1 MARSPAVVLSLALG
15 LCTGCFVFDEID
27 QGREVMRKHSGRG
40 PRPAEAAEPEAPEE
54 EEEEGP
60 GLLAQVKQYFQ
71 DQRDESSAPQ
81 RDPDDGIVRCDL
93 EDGLT
98 FTHESDC
105 LARGGT
111 PR

>member
-1 MARSPAVVLSLALG
+1 MARRAFAVVPLVLG

-27 QGREVMRKHSGRG
+27 QGREVMKKHSGRQ
-40 PRPAEAAEPEAPEE
+40 PHPTAAAEAEAPEAD
-54 EEEEGP
+54 EGP
-60 GLLAQVKQYFQ
+60 GLLARVQQYLQ
-71 DQRDESSAPQ
+71 DRRESSAPE
-81 RDPDDGIVRCDL
+81 RDPGDEIVTCDH
-93 EDGLT
+93 EDGLI

>member
-1 MARSPAVVLSLALG
+1 MTRFAVAVASLALV

-27 QGREVMRKHSGRG
+27 QGREEMKKHSGHN
-40 PRPAEAAEPEAPEE
+40 RPGSPVAAEVEEPEE
-54 EEEEGP
+54 DEGP
-60 GLLAQVKQYFQ
+60 GLLARVEQIIQ
-71 DQRDESSAPQ
+71 DWREPGPVERA
-81 RDPDDGIVRCDL
+81 PDDEIVTCDL

-111 PR
+111 PRS

>member
-1 MARSPAVVLSLALG
+1 MARRAVAVLSVALG

-27 QGREVMRKHSGRG
+27 QGRELMKKHSGRN
-40 PRPAEAAEPEAPEE
+40 PRPAATAEPAAPDED
-54 EEEEGP
+54 EGP
-60 GLLAQVKQYFQ
+60 GLLARVQQYLQ
-71 DQRDESSAPQ
+71 DRRESSQAE
-81 RDPDDGIVRCDL
+81 RDPQDEIVTCDL

-98 FTHESDC
+98 FTYASDC